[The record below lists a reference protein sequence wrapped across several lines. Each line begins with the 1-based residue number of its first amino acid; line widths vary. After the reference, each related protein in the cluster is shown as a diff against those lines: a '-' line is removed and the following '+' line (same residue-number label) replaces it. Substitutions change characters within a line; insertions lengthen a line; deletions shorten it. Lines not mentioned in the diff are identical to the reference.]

1 MPLEDRRDLG
11 AIGGRDPGRRP
22 ELFIELVTPA
32 RGVDDDQLGRP
43 VGQVEERMRQAGREV
58 RESARLEDVDLI
70 ADPDLELAGQDM
82 DRLFL
87 SVVDV
92 QRRTPAGP
100 DLDDEVVK
108 RPGRVLAGDLE
119 DQVAPGPG
127 LQPQPLSATPGPA
140 LYPRLRSSCPPP
152 VVADRVFALCKQYEE
167 YLRVS
172 NNSGADA
179 ARPRRPPEPDP
190 FTADEFGAWRGMLRV
205 HSAVFRELDD
215 RPRAEHGFGVDAYGV
230 LITLVSSPAR
240 QLPIGALGER
250 RNLSPSGISRSVDR
264 LVRAGL
270 LTRST
275 NPEDGRSLLVAL
287 TPDGLR
293 RLREAQVTHHRVV
306 RETLLGRLEAA
317 GSEAH
322 R

>member
-1 MPLEDRRDLG
+1 M
-11 AIGGRDPGRRP
+11 
-22 ELFIELVTPA
+22 
-32 RGVDDDQLGRP
+32 
-43 VGQVEERMRQAGREV
+43 
-58 RESARLEDVDLI
+58 
-70 ADPDLELAGQDM
+70 
-82 DRLFL
+82 
-87 SVVDV
+87 
-92 QRRTPAGP
+92 
-100 DLDDEVVK
+100 
-108 RPGRVLAGDLE
+108 
-119 DQVAPGPG
+119 
-127 LQPQPLSATPGPA
+127 
-140 LYPRLRSSCPPP
+140 
-152 VVADRVFALCKQYEE
+152 
-167 YLRVS
+167 S

-179 ARPRRPPEPDP
+179 PPEPDP

-215 RPRAEHGFGVDAYGV
+215 RLRTEHGFGVDAYGV

-306 RETLLGRLEAA
+306 RETLLGRLEARDLKRIGELWEKA
-317 GSEAH
+317 MPGAVSSPTWPL
-322 R
+322 